1 MITTL
6 YNSYLKFNGAY
17 KFNGDLS
24 ISAVADPDTKVLTKP
39 LTFHAEGDG
48 TAVVKVNGN
57 TMLTINADG
66 RLTTNGQAA
75 SGNNDIV
82 TKVVTDAI
90 SNSLSSLTTRVYN
103 LEQSVSQQSPNK
115 VLSTGK
121 AATDYL
127 AFDGQFN
134 VSSINILVATTENIV
149 LDGTETSAVDGV
161 SLSNDDLI
169 LVKNQTDETE
179 NGVYKFVSNS
189 GWDRAADFNTPE
201 KLKGLILKIADGTI
215 NKGKMFYMINEVVP
229 ESYGTA
235 SVFIAEYF
243 GSIKPL
249 ANKLIMRD
257 EYGRAQVAAPVNACD
272 IARKYEIDSL
282 YGNVLPSVAGVAAV
296 GTCTT
301 FARSDHVHPV
311 SSAVCVCMPTS
322 DICDIALLCNWL
334 CCGLCCDFYN
344 YAETVIQKYKYQMLT
359 ASSLP
364 ERCSAQFQRVDCDD
378 KTINI
383 TPSLILNCLGA
394 DYSLGLG
401 TAAAEPFAKFMSW
414 TPNGSSWMETTIRN
428 CTEMQFKVDY
438 YCQCRVSCVWQC
450 TYYAGSC
457 IINKGSSTKIR
468 SVYVNNCNDHCA
480 YLQIS
485 VACADPILCSNPEK
499 PAILIDI

>member
-1 MITTL
+1 
-6 YNSYLKFNGAY
+6 
-17 KFNGDLS
+17 
-24 ISAVADPDTKVLTKP
+24 
-39 LTFHAEGDG
+39 
-48 TAVVKVNGN
+48 
-57 TMLTINADG
+57 MLTINADG

-82 TKVVTDAI
+82 TKAVTDAI
-90 SNSLSSLTTRVYN
+90 SNSLSSLSTRVYN

-121 AATDYL
+121 AATDHL

-201 KLKGLILKIADGTI
+201 KLKGQILKIADGTI

-243 GSIKPL
+243 GSISPL
-249 ANKLIMRD
+249 ANKLVMRD
-257 EYGRAQVAAPVNACD
+257 AYGRAQVAAPANACD

-282 YGNVLPSVAGVAAV
+282 YGNVLPSLAGEAAV

-301 FARSDHVHPV
+301 FARSDHVHPATDQMANSWV
-311 SSAVCVCMPTS
+311 GFA
-322 DICDIALLCNWL
+322 DIFMANTC
-334 CCGLCCDFYN
+334 
-344 YAETVIQKYKYQMLT
+344 
-359 ASSLP
+359 SLP
-364 ERCSAQFQRVDCDD
+364 ECFKGRLIDHLSDKYYTLPKCTLPPMTSEKFWTSCFTACASCCGRVC
-378 KTINI
+378 INI
-383 TPSLILNCLGA
+383 TDSFISNCWNCSGYDYCCSPYNCSGNLIWISGQCHVGMLLAPIAYLESNLCSSSGSGLFCLWSKNCICNNTQFTLYAKTCQVCFDDCGKIISKCQRKW
-394 DYSLGLG
+394 YNWITPG
-401 TAAAEPFAKFMSW
+401 T
-414 TPNGSSWMETTIRN
+414 
-428 CTEMQFKVDY
+428 CVDIGCCFCAY
-438 YCQCRVSCVWQC
+438 GCRGIC
-450 TYYAGSC
+450 TYTCLYYMLVDWPSGYPIESKAANCFPNWVCCVCYEPGPFSHEGRIYGRAISC
-457 IINKGSSTKIR
+457 NT
-468 SVYVNNCNDHCA
+468 
-480 YLQIS
+480 
-485 VACADPILCSNPEK
+485 
-499 PAILIDI
+499 